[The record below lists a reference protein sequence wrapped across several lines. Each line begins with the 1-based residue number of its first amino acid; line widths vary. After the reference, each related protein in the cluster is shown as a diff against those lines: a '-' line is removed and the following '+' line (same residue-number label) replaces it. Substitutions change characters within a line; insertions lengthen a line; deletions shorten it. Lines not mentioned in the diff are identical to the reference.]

1 MNWKAFF
8 RGMGSILEIAPRS
21 DDMFRNVVSHE
32 SVEEALAANW
42 KAVGDHLRSAMGQ
55 VGPPPPSGERR
66 KTNLKENA

>member
-21 DDMFRNVVSHE
+21 DDMFRDVMPHK

-42 KAVGDHLRSAMGQ
+42 KAVGDNLRSAMGQ
-55 VGPPPPSGERR
+55 VGPPPPPLSRLKSR
-66 KTNLKENA
+66 KGRGK